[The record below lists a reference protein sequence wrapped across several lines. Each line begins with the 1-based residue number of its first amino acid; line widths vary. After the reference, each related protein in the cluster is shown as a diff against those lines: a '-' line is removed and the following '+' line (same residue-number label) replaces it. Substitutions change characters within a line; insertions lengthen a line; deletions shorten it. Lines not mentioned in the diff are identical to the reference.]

1 MTARDLLAIAACA
14 TLASVACSKEAP
26 EEVESETVVTVSA
39 MPARVGNITAVVR
52 VAGIVTAAPGA
63 ELTVIAPEAARIV
76 EMPRAEGDPVKRGD
90 LLVRFEIPTTAAEVP
105 KQRAEIARAQARLEN
120 AQAARTRA
128 RDLFDR
134 GVAARKE
141 VEDAVREVADAE
153 ADLAAAEA
161 GAAAADTVAAR
172 SVVHATFDGIVARR
186 SHNPGDLVEPTA
198 SDAVLRIVDPRR
210 LEVTAQVP
218 VGEAPR
224 IHLGAPARIA
234 DARPDVSLPLLKVVS
249 YPGAVQPGTTTVPLR
264 LAFRSPAPY
273 PVGAPV
279 SLEIDAESHRGVV
292 LVPASAVVHEGP
304 DTAVFVVAN
313 NKAQR
318 RTVTIGVENSQLT
331 QISHGVK
338 AGEMVITSG
347 QNGLPDGA
355 DVAIAQPGAHDE
367 GRDAGA
373 EGGGEKPG
381 AAGK

>member
-1 MTARDLLAIAACA
+1 MTSRFLLVVGVCTAVSSAACA
-14 TLASVACSKEAP
+14 KEAP
-26 EEVESETVVTVSA
+26 EEVESETVVTITA
-39 MPARVGNITAVVR
+39 MPAQTGNITAVVR
-52 VAGIVTAAPGA
+52 VAGIVTPAPGA
-63 ELTVIAPEAARIV
+63 ELIVIAPEAARIV
-76 EMPRAEGDPVKRGD
+76 EMPKAEGDVIKRGD
-90 LLVRFEIPTTAAEVP
+90 LLVRFEIPATTAEAS

-153 ADLAAAEA
+153 ADLAAAQA

-186 SHNPGDLVEPTA
+186 SHNPGDLVEATA

-224 IHLGAPARIA
+224 VRVGAPARIA
-234 DARPDVSLPLLKVVS
+234 DAPATSTPPSLRVAAH
-249 YPGAVQPGTTTVPLR
+249 PGAVLPGTTTVPVR
-264 LAFRSPAPY
+264 LAFRTAPAY

-279 SLEIDAESHRGVV
+279 SLEIDAESLRNVV
-292 LVPASAVVHEGP
+292 LVPASAVVHEGT
-304 DTAVFVVAN
+304 DTAVFIVAN

-318 RTVTIGVENSQLT
+318 RTVTTGVENSQFT
-331 QISHGVK
+331 QISNGIK

-355 DVAIAQPGAHDE
+355 DVSTAQPGAHDGPKE
-367 GRDAGA
+367 A

-381 AAGK
+381 ATGK

>member
-1 MTARDLLAIAACA
+1 MTCRFLLAIAACTA
-14 TLASVACSKEAP
+14 LSSAACTKDAP
-26 EEVESETVVTVSA
+26 EEVESETVVTVTA
-39 MPARVGNITAVVR
+39 MPAQVGNITAVVR
-52 VAGIVTAAPGA
+52 ATGIVTPAPGA
-63 ELTVIAPEAARIV
+63 ELIVIAPEAARIV
-76 EMPRAEGDPVKRGD
+76 DMPKAEGDVVRRGD
-90 LLVRFEIPTTAAEVP
+90 LLVRFEIPAMTAEAS
-105 KQRAEIARAQARLEN
+105 KQRADIARAQARLEN

-153 ADLAAAEA
+153 ADLAAAQA

-172 SVVHATFDGIVARR
+172 SVVHASFDGIVARR
-186 SHNPGDLVEPTA
+186 SHNPGDLVEATA

-218 VGEAPR
+218 IGDAPR
-224 IHLGAPARIA
+224 VRLGAPARIA
-234 DARPDVSLPLLKVVS
+234 DAPADVTPPSLRVAAH
-249 YPGAVQPGTTTVPLR
+249 PGAVQPGTTTVPVR
-264 LAFRSPAPY
+264 LAFRMPPAY

-279 SLEIDAESHRGVV
+279 SLEIDAESHRNVV

-318 RTVTIGVENSQLT
+318 RTVTTGVENSQFT
-331 QISHGVK
+331 HVSSGIKG
-338 AGEMVITSG
+338 GEMVITSG

-355 DVAIAQPGAHDE
+355 DVSIAQPGARE
-367 GRDAGA
+367 GARDVGA
-373 EGGGEKPG
+373 EGGGQKSD
-381 AAGK
+381 ATGK

>member
-1 MTARDLLAIAACA
+1 MISRFLLVIGIGAALSPAACA
-14 TLASVACSKEAP
+14 KDAP
-26 EEVESETVVTVSA
+26 EEVESETVVTVTA
-39 MPARVGNITAVVR
+39 MPAQVGNITAVVR
-52 VAGIVTAAPGA
+52 VAGIVTPAPGA
-63 ELTVIAPEAARIV
+63 ELIVIAPEAARIV
-76 EMPRAEGDPVKRGD
+76 EMPKAEGDVVKRDD
-90 LLVRFEIPTTAAEVP
+90 LLVRFEIPATTAEAS
-105 KQRAEIARAQARLEN
+105 KQRAEIARAQARLDN

-141 VEDAVREVADAE
+141 VEDTVREVADAE
-153 ADLAAAEA
+153 ADLAAAQA

-186 SHNPGDLVEPTA
+186 SHNPGDLVEASA

-210 LEVTAQVP
+210 LEVMAQVP

-224 IHLGAPARIA
+224 VKLGAPARIA
-234 DARPDVSLPLLKVVS
+234 DAPATVTPPSLRVAAH
-249 YPGAVQPGTTTVPLR
+249 PGAVQPGTTTVPVR
-264 LAFRSPAPY
+264 LAFRTPPAY

-279 SLEIDAESHRGVV
+279 SIEIDAESHRNVV
-292 LVPASAVVHEGP
+292 LVPASAVVHEGA

-313 NKAQR
+313 NKAER
-318 RTVTIGVENSQLT
+318 RSVTTGAENSQFT
-331 QISHGVK
+331 QITNGIK

-355 DVAIAQPGAHDE
+355 DVSLAQPGARDE
-367 GRDAGA
+367 AKDS

-381 AAGK
+381 AKGK